1 MKLPTVLVLLFVALP
16 LKAEPPKAPDAKDE
30 LKKFQ
35 GVWIISVAEQDGRK
49 GTTDDGKWV
58 FEGDKSTLKVGTQVE
73 ESVAKLDPAK
83 SPKWIDLEVASGTNK
98 GQTYHG
104 IYKFVDDEL
113 LLCFPKDTKA
123 DRPTEVSGSAGN
135 GQTLTVL
142 KRKKE

>member
-1 MKLPTVLVLLFVALP
+1 MKLQAVLVLLLLSLP
-16 LKAEPPKAPDAKDE
+16 LKAEPPKSPDAKDE

-49 GTTDDGKWV
+49 GTTEDGKWV
-58 FEGDKSTLKVGTQVE
+58 FEGDKSTLKIGTQVE

-83 SPKWIDLEVASGTNK
+83 SLKWIDLEVTSGKNK

-123 DRPTEVSGSAGN
+123 ERPTEFSGNLGN
-135 GQTLTVL
+135 GQALTVL